1 MKRNIV
7 ILLAVVA
14 LLLAVTPA
22 VSQVSETKCTANIPF
37 DFLVGSSNMPAGE
50 YIFKSNVQTM
60 RLTVINK
67 ATQQKASMFTRH
79 AQTLNPDERT
89 VLIFQREGDRHVL
102 HQIWGGSEARGHDV
116 VHGADVIE
124 LTKAK

>member
-7 ILLAVVA
+7 ILLAVVW
-14 LLLAVTPA
+14 LLVAVTPA
-22 VSQVSETKCTANIPF
+22 ASQVSETKWTANIPF
-37 DFLVGSSNMPAGE
+37 DFFVGSTNMPAGE

-67 ATQQKASMFTRH
+67 ATRQKASMFTRH
-79 AQTLNPDERT
+79 VETSNPDERT
-89 VLIFQREGDRHVL
+89 VLIFQQEDGRHVL
-102 HQIWGGSEARGHDV
+102 HQIWGGSEVRGHDV

-124 LTKAK
+124 LTKVK